1 MHPASG
7 LSDTLAPAN
16 QLLCWKL
23 KGSRCIFKR
32 PHTEKRRISSFV
44 GKLPFSPLMEIKS
57 GLWYASADGRK
68 PHFLH
73 ICAEK
78 RCARPTEPEK
88 SAHFKD
94 QQGDWFSLC
103 ALSLIGS
110 SLRLLWAGGL
120 QASATCTTYDELRGS
135 RPPEGSS
142 DHSGGLGSKTHPACK
157 NSGLK
162 SEAPGRWT
170 SYRARLME
178 QCVKMSPFHDRFVL
192 LPLEKEAHL

>member
-1 MHPASG
+1 MQVQTEGNPTSCTYAPRKDVQDQ
-7 LSDTLAPAN
+7 LSLKN
-16 QLLCWKL
+16 Q
-23 KGSRCIFKR
+23 
-32 PHTEKRRISSFV
+32 HTSKTSKET
-44 GKLPFSPLMEIKS
+44 
-57 GLWYASADGRK
+57 D
-68 PHFLH
+68 
-73 ICAEK
+73 
-78 RCARPTEPEK
+78 
-88 SAHFKD
+88 
-94 QQGDWFSLC
+94 FSLC

-162 SEAPGRWT
+162 SETPGRWT

-192 LPLEKEAHL
+192 LPLEKEAHLSAKVPDKWDMLIPNSVRKIQFVLAVTQKETI

>member
-1 MHPASG
+1 
-7 LSDTLAPAN
+7 
-16 QLLCWKL
+16 
-23 KGSRCIFKR
+23 
-32 PHTEKRRISSFV
+32 
-44 GKLPFSPLMEIKS
+44 MEIKS

-103 ALSLIGS
+103 ALFFSLHNALIGS

-142 DHSGGLGSKTHPACK
+142 DHSGGLGSRTYPACK

-162 SEAPGRWT
+162 SDASEAPGRWT
-170 SYRARLME
+170 SYRACLME
-178 QCVKMSPFHDRFVL
+178 QCAKMSPFHDRFVL
-192 LPLEKEAHL
+192 LPLVKEAHRYAKVPDKWDMLIPNSVRKIQFVLAVTQRETI